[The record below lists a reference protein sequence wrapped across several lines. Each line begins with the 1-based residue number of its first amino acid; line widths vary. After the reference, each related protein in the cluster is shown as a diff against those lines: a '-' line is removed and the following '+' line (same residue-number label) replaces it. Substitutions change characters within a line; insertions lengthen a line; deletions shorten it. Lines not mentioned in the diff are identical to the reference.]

1 MNTSNYIV
9 LGFLGYTLTTCVAPA
24 LFIEGYWVLGSLS
37 VIAGLAVIDY
47 NRGGN

>member
-1 MNTSNYIV
+1 MKTII
-9 LGFLGYTLTTCVAPA
+9 LGFLGYVLTTCGSLF
-24 LFIEGYWVLGSLS
+24 LFIEGHWALGLLS